1 MLVPPK
7 EFDIDWNNY
16 AEFEDW
22 LYNEVYLKQI
32 IGGRLSFL
40 GLPVR
45 LKRYPVH
52 ENGKAFTFYHLISE
66 GKVEDDRTPD
76 PERCRRLHW
85 VPFILQNAMDMDSIK
100 CWVNSRRRKN
110 ADTKN
115 VVLWLKDYNYLVV
128 LEKRHDF
135 YLLKTAYLCLSEDWR
150 IRKLELEQSESY
162 DPRKQ

>member
-1 MLVPPK
+1 MPPK

-45 LKRYPVH
+45 LRRYPVH

-66 GKVEDDRTPD
+66 GKVEADRTSD

>member
-1 MLVPPK
+1 MPPK

-45 LKRYPVH
+45 LRRYPVH

-66 GKVEDDRTPD
+66 GKVEADRTPD

-85 VPFILQNAMDMDSIK
+85 VPFILQNAMDMDRIK